1 MPARDVLS
9 ITGLRCECVV
19 GVYPQERGR
28 PQPLVI
34 DIDLFVDTDAAGRSG
49 RLSRTVDYD
58 AAAQAV
64 IFLLQSCRF
73 GLLETA
79 AHALAKFLLAPP
91 SAGES
96 RAAIHS
102 VRLKL
107 IKPEALPGGALASLS
122 VERDAAW
129 AHIRREVLPFGSVDV
144 LHESREA
151 RIHRVNIA
159 PRQEVDLA
167 AHGEAREAELML
179 TGGLTVEAS
188 PLAAGTRRTFE
199 RGAKRSI
206 SNPTR
211 RWQSL
216 LSVDSGARG

>member
-9 ITGLRCECVV
+9 ITGLGCECVV
-19 GVYPQERGR
+19 GVYPHERGR
-28 PQPLVI
+28 PQPLRI

-79 AHALAKFLLAPP
+79 AHALSKFLLAPP
-91 SAGES
+91 AAGES
-96 RAAIHS
+96 RAAIQS
-102 VRLKL
+102 VRLRL
-107 IKPEALPGGALASLS
+107 IKPEALPGGALASLQ

-129 AHIRREVLPFGSVDV
+129 AHIRRDVVPFGSVDV

-159 PRQEVDLA
+159 PRQDVDLA
-167 AHGEAREAELML
+167 EHEEAREAELVL
-179 TGGLTVEAS
+179 TGGLVAGS
-188 PLAAGTRRTFE
+188 AQLAMGTRRTFE
-199 RGAKRSI
+199 AGATRVI